1 MYFSQTRPRAHRYKR
16 ILRAFREN
24 RPTYSGTPLAGTN
37 SRFAS
42 GSAHE
47 SIRKTTTNCHSPSN
61 LLHSLRLDPII
72 PPFKIV
78 DFSTNRSSP
87 SRKVRERSVCG
98 RLESSKSYKAGETN
112 DSKVGWY
119 VILIKE
125 KRERE
130 RTKKK
135 KKRGRTKSRIHTHN
149 VEGWRLESAT

>member
-72 PPFKIV
+72 PPFEIV

-112 DSKVGWY
+112 EFKSW
-119 VILIKE
+119 LIRDFNKRK

-130 RTKKK
+130 NKEKKEENK
-135 KKRGRTKSRIHTHN
+135 ITHTH
-149 VEGWRLESAT
+149 T

>member
-72 PPFKIV
+72 PPFEIV

-112 DSKVGWY
+112 EFKSW
-119 VILIKE
+119 LIRDFNKRK

-130 RTKKK
+130 QR
-135 KKRGRTKSRIHTHN
+135 KKRREVEQNHAYTHI
-149 VEGWRLESAT
+149 T

>member
-72 PPFKIV
+72 PPFEIV

-112 DSKVGWY
+112 EFKSW
-119 VILIKE
+119 LIRDFNKRK

-130 RTKKK
+130 QR
-135 KKRGRTKSRIHTHN
+135 KKRREQNHAYTHI
-149 VEGWRLESAT
+149 T

>member
-72 PPFKIV
+72 PPFEIV

-112 DSKVGWY
+112 EFKSW
-119 VILIKE
+119 LIRDFNKRK

-130 RTKKK
+130 NKEKKEE
-135 KKRGRTKSRIHTHN
+135 R
-149 VEGWRLESAT
+149 

>member
-72 PPFKIV
+72 PPFEIV

-112 DSKVGWY
+112 EFKSW
-119 VILIKE
+119 LIRDFNKRK

-130 RTKKK
+130 QR
-135 KKRGRTKSRIHTHN
+135 KKRREVEQNHAYTHIR
-149 VEGWRLESAT
+149 GD

>member
-112 DSKVGWY
+112 EFKSW
-119 VILIKE
+119 LIRDFNKRK

-130 RTKKK
+130 QR
-135 KKRGRTKSRIHTHN
+135 KKRREQNHAYTHI
-149 VEGWRLESAT
+149 T